1 MIGLLADVGSV
12 HFPDLL
18 STMGGS
24 IGLSGP
30 VGFSNSGGGSSVG
43 LSGGVG
49 MDYSAG
55 SGSSVGLNL
64 GIGLFA

>member
-1 MIGLLADVGSV
+1 MIGLLADVGPS
-12 HFPDLL
+12 FADL
-18 STMGGS
+18 MAIGGGS

-30 VGFSNSGGGSSVG
+30 VGLGGDSGGDSLG

-49 MDYSAG
+49 LSYYAG
-55 SGSSVGLNL
+55 SGSSVGLNN